1 MHVIRSLTALCSPN
15 ITTYSEDQNKEHN
28 NAKDP
33 DKDSI
38 PKGYVQRNM
47 TDRPKI
53 FNWQ

>member
-1 MHVIRSLTALCSPN
+1 MHVIGYLTVLCYPN
-15 ITTYSEDQNKEHN
+15 TMTHSEDQNTEHN
-28 NAKDP
+28 DAKDP